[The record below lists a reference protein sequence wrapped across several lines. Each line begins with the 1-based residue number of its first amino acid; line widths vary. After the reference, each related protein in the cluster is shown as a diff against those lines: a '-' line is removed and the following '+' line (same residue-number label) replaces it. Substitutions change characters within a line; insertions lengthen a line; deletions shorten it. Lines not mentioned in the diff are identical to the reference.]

1 MNSNITVINPI
12 RIEEQEDKIRI
23 AAYCR
28 VSTDSEDQQN
38 SLMAQMRYYKNF
50 LADSETER
58 LVFVYADEGITGTRM
73 DKREEFQ
80 RMLKDCR
87 RGKIDRIIV
96 KSISRFARNTK
107 DCLSVLREL
116 KDLGIT
122 VLFESQNID
131 TANITDEIM
140 VTVMGGLAQEESA
153 SISNNVR
160 WGIRS
165 KMRNGTV
172 KFHSAPFG
180 YNLYD
185 GDLKINPRE
194 AEIVK
199 SIFKMFLSGMGYDSI
214 CRELN
219 ESKVIKND
227 KETKWFPTSIQ
238 YILTN
243 EKYIGDSLW
252 QKNYNT
258 SMPYRKVR
266 NKGEL
271 EKYYINNTHEA
282 IITKEEF
289 EKVQELIEQRKHSNK
304 NLINNYPLSKKVYC
318 GECGSLFKR
327 RFKNEKSYWIC
338 REHYYNAENCRTKQ
352 ISEQVF
358 YTAFTAMY
366 NKLKANYSVI
376 FNPMLAQLQELK
388 NKKYGGDK
396 QYIEINKEIAQLK
409 EQTHVLARLKTKG
422 FLDESKYIEQVTEI
436 NAKIE
441 KLNREVRKI
450 VRCDDEDEMIEQI
463 KEIASIIENGTD
475 FMTEFDDVMFESLIE
490 KIIVK
495 NQTEFEFNL
504 IGGLKFTE
512 RISNV
517 LCNQKT

>member
-1 MNSNITVINPI
+1 MNPNITVINPI

-38 SLMAQMRYYKNF
+38 SLMTQMRYYENF

-58 LVFVYADEGITGTRM
+58 LVSVYADEGITGTRM

-96 KSISRFARNTK
+96 KSIS
-107 DCLSVLREL
+107 
-116 KDLGIT
+116 
-122 VLFESQNID
+122 
-131 TANITDEIM
+131 
-140 VTVMGGLAQEESA
+140 
-153 SISNNVR
+153 
-160 WGIRS
+160 
-165 KMRNGTV
+165 
-172 KFHSAPFG
+172 HSAPFG
-180 YNLYD
+180 YELYNGNLI
-185 GDLKINPRE
+185 INQRE

-199 SIFKMFLSGMGYDSI
+199 SIYKMFLSGMGYDSI

-227 KETKWFPTSIQ
+227 KGTKWLSASVR

-282 IITKEEF
+282 IITREEF
-289 EKVQELIEQRKHSNK
+289 EKVQELIEQRKHPNM
-304 NLINNYPLSKKVYC
+304 NLINNYPLSKKIYC
-318 GECGSLFKR
+318 GKCGSLFKR

-338 REHYYNAENCRTKQ
+338 REHYYNAENCQIKQ
-352 ISEQVF
+352 IPEQVF

-376 FNPMLAQLQELK
+376 FTPMLTQLQELK
-388 NKKYGGDK
+388 NKKYGGNK
-396 QYIEINKEIAQLK
+396 QYIDINKEVIQLK

-422 FLDESKYIEQVTEI
+422 FLGESKYIEQDTEI
-436 NAKIE
+436 NARIE
-441 KLNREVRKI
+441 KLSRELRKI

-475 FMTEFDDVMFESLIE
+475 LMTEFDDVMFESLIE

-504 IGGLKFTE
+504 YGGLKFTE
-512 RISNV
+512 RI
-517 LCNQKT
+517 

>member
-1 MNSNITVINPI
+1 MNPNITVINPI
-12 RIEEQEDKIRI
+12 KIDRQEDKIRV

-28 VSTDSEDQQN
+28 VSTDSEDQLN
-38 SLMAQMRYYKNF
+38 SYMAQLLYYENF
-50 LADSETER
+50 LSESETER
-58 LVFVYADEGITGTRM
+58 FVSVYADEGITGTRM

-116 KDLGIT
+116 KELGIS
-122 VLFESQNID
+122 VMFEKENID

-172 KFHSAPFG
+172 KFHSSPFG
-180 YNLYD
+180 YDLYN
-185 GDLKINPRE
+185 GDLVINQRE

-199 SIFKMFLSGMGYDSI
+199 SIFKMFLSGMGYASI
-214 CRELN
+214 CGVLN
-219 ESKVIKND
+219 ENKIKKDEKN
-227 KETKWFPTSIQ
+227 TKWFPASIQ

-282 IITKEEF
+282 IVLREDF
-289 EKVQELIEQRKHSNK
+289 EKVQKLIEQRKHPNK
-304 NLINNYPLSKKVYC
+304 NLINNYPLSKKIYC
-318 GECGSLFKR
+318 GKCGSLFKR
-327 RFKNEKSYWIC
+327 RYINKKSYWVC
-338 REHYYNAENCRTKQ
+338 REHYYNAENCQIKQ
-352 ISEQVF
+352 IPEQAF

-376 FNPMLAQLQELK
+376 FTPMLTQLQELK
-388 NKKYGGDK
+388 NKKYGDNN
-396 QYIEINKEIAQLK
+396 QYIEINKETAQLR
-409 EQTHVLARLKTKG
+409 EHMHVLARLKTKG
-422 FLDESKYIEQVTEI
+422 FLDESKYVEQVTEI
-436 NAKIE
+436 NARIE
-441 KLNREVRKI
+441 KLSRELRKI
-450 VRCDDEDEMIEQI
+450 VRSDDEDEMIEQI

-475 FMTEFDDVMFESLIE
+475 LMTEFDDVMFESLVD
-490 KIIVK
+490 KIIVR
-495 NQTEFEFNL
+495 NREEFEFNL
-504 IGGLKFTE
+504 VGGLKFKENSIDNCT
-512 RISNV
+512 
-517 LCNQKT
+517 

>member
-1 MNSNITVINPI
+1 MNPNVTVINPTI
-12 RIEEQEDKIRI
+12 TEDKESKIRV

-28 VSTDSEDQQN
+28 VSTNSEDQQN
-38 SLMAQMRYYKNF
+38 SLMTQMRYYENF

-58 LVFVYADEGITGTRM
+58 LVSVYADEGITGTRM

-116 KDLGIT
+116 KELGIS
-122 VLFESQNID
+122 VMFEKENID

-140 VTVMGGLAQEESA
+140 VTIMGGLAQEESS
-153 SISNNVR
+153 SISKNVR
-160 WGIRS
+160 WSIRS
-165 KMRNGTV
+165 KMKNGTV
-172 KFHSAPFG
+172 KFHSAPLG
-180 YNLYD
+180 YDLYEGNLI
-185 GDLKINPRE
+185 INKRE

-199 SIFKMFLSGMGYDSI
+199 SIYKMFLSGRGYDSI

-227 KETKWFPTSIQ
+227 KGTKWLSASVR

-266 NKGEL
+266 NKGAL

-289 EKVQELIEQRKHSNK
+289 EKVQELIEQRKHPNM
-304 NLINNYPLSKKVYC
+304 NLINNYPLSKKIYC
-318 GECGSLFKR
+318 GKCGSLFKR

-338 REHYYNAENCRTKQ
+338 REHYYNAENCQIKQ
-352 ISEQVF
+352 IPEQVF

-376 FNPMLAQLQELK
+376 FTPMLTQLQELK
-388 NKKYGGDK
+388 NKKYGGNK

-422 FLDESKYIEQVTEI
+422 FLDENKYIEQVTEI

-475 FMTEFDDVMFESLIE
+475 LMMGFDDVMFESLIE

-512 RISNV
+512 NSIDN
-517 LCNQKT
+517 CT

>member
-1 MNSNITVINPI
+1 MNPNVTVINPTI
-12 RIEEQEDKIRI
+12 TEDKESKIRV

-28 VSTDSEDQQN
+28 VSTNSEDQQN
-38 SLMAQMRYYKNF
+38 SLMAQMRYYENF

-58 LVFVYADEGITGTRM
+58 LVSVYADEGITGTRM

-116 KDLGIT
+116 KELGIT
-122 VLFESQNID
+122 VMFEKENID

-153 SISNNVR
+153 SIPNNVR

-165 KMRNGTV
+165 KMKNGTV
-172 KFHSAPFG
+172 KFHSAPLG
-180 YNLYD
+180 YDLYE
-185 GDLKINPRE
+185 GSLVINKRE

-199 SIFKMFLSGMGYDSI
+199 SIYKMFLSGMGYDSI

-266 NKGEL
+266 NKGAL

-282 IITKEEF
+282 IITREEF
-289 EKVQELIEQRKHSNK
+289 EKVQELIEQRKHPNK
-304 NLINNYPLSKKVYC
+304 NLINNYPLSKKIYC
-318 GECGSLFKR
+318 GKCKKIYKR
-327 RFKNEKSYWIC
+327 
-338 REHYYNAENCRTKQ
+338 T
-352 ISEQVF
+352 
-358 YTAFTAMY
+358 
-366 NKLKANYSVI
+366 L
-376 FNPMLAQLQELK
+376 L
-388 NKKYGGDK
+388 
-396 QYIEINKEIAQLK
+396 
-409 EQTHVLARLKTKG
+409 
-422 FLDESKYIEQVTEI
+422 
-436 NAKIE
+436 
-441 KLNREVRKI
+441 
-450 VRCDDEDEMIEQI
+450 
-463 KEIASIIENGTD
+463 
-475 FMTEFDDVMFESLIE
+475 
-490 KIIVK
+490 
-495 NQTEFEFNL
+495 
-504 IGGLKFTE
+504 
-512 RISNV
+512 
-517 LCNQKT
+517 

>member
-1 MNSNITVINPI
+1 MNPNVTVINPTI
-12 RIEEQEDKIRI
+12 TEDKESKIRV

-28 VSTDSEDQQN
+28 VSTDSEDQLN
-38 SLMAQMRYYKNF
+38 SYMTQLRYYENF

-58 LVFVYADEGITGTRM
+58 LVSVYADEGITGTRM

-227 KETKWFPTSIQ
+227 KGTKWLSASVR

-243 EKYIGDSLW
+243 EKYIGDSMW

-258 SMPYRKVR
+258 SMPYKKVK

-271 EKYYINNTHEA
+271 EKYYINNTHES

-327 RFKNEKSYWIC
+327 RLKNEKSYWIC
-338 REHYYNAENCRTKQ
+338 REHYYNAENCQIKQ
-352 ISEQVF
+352 IPEQAF

-366 NKLKANYSVI
+366 NKLKVNYRVI
-376 FNPMLAQLQELK
+376 FTPMLTQLQELK
-388 NKKYGGDK
+388 NKKYGGNK
-396 QYIEINKEIAQLK
+396 QYIDINKEIAQLK

-436 NAKIE
+436 NARIE
-441 KLNREVRKI
+441 KLSRELRKI
-450 VRCDDEDEMIEQI
+450 VRCDDEDEMIERI

-475 FMTEFDDVMFESLIE
+475 LMTEFDDVMFESLIE

-512 RISNV
+512 NSIDN
-517 LCNQKT
+517 CT

>member
-1 MNSNITVINPI
+1 MNPNVTVINPTI
-12 RIEEQEDKIRI
+12 TEDKESKIRV

-28 VSTDSEDQQN
+28 VSTNSEDQQN
-38 SLMAQMRYYKNF
+38 SLMTQMRYYENF

-58 LVFVYADEGITGTRM
+58 LVSVYADEGITGTRM

-116 KDLGIT
+116 KELGIS
-122 VLFESQNID
+122 VMFEKENID

-140 VTVMGGLAQEESA
+140 VTIMGGLAQEESS
-153 SISNNVR
+153 SISKNVR
-160 WGIRS
+160 WSIRS
-165 KMRNGTV
+165 KMKNGTV
-172 KFHSAPFG
+172 KFHSAPLG
-180 YNLYD
+180 YDLYEGNLI
-185 GDLKINPRE
+185 INKRE

-199 SIFKMFLSGMGYDSI
+199 SIYKMFLSGMGYDSI

-227 KETKWFPTSIQ
+227 KGTKWLSASVR

-266 NKGEL
+266 TKGEL

-289 EKVQELIEQRKHSNK
+289 EKVQELIEQRKHPNM
-304 NLINNYPLSKKVYC
+304 NLINNYPLSKKIYC
-318 GECGSLFKR
+318 GKCGSLFKR

-338 REHYYNAENCRTKQ
+338 REHYYNAENCQIKQ
-352 ISEQVF
+352 IPEQVF

-376 FNPMLAQLQELK
+376 FTPMLTQLQELK
-388 NKKYGGDK
+388 NKKYGGNK

-422 FLDESKYIEQVTEI
+422 FLDENKYIEQVTEI

-475 FMTEFDDVMFESLIE
+475 LMMGFDDVMFESLIE

-512 RISNV
+512 NSIDN
-517 LCNQKT
+517 CT

>member
-1 MNSNITVINPI
+1 MNPNITVINPI

-38 SLMAQMRYYKNF
+38 SLMTQMRYYENF

-58 LVFVYADEGITGTRM
+58 LVSVYADEGITGTRM

-96 KSISRFARNTK
+96 KSIS
-107 DCLSVLREL
+107 
-116 KDLGIT
+116 
-122 VLFESQNID
+122 
-131 TANITDEIM
+131 
-140 VTVMGGLAQEESA
+140 
-153 SISNNVR
+153 
-160 WGIRS
+160 
-165 KMRNGTV
+165 
-172 KFHSAPFG
+172 HSAPFG
-180 YNLYD
+180 YELYNGNLI
-185 GDLKINPRE
+185 INQRE

-199 SIFKMFLSGMGYDSI
+199 SIYKMFLSGMGYDSI

-227 KETKWFPTSIQ
+227 KGTKWLSASVR

-282 IITKEEF
+282 IITREEF
-289 EKVQELIEQRKHSNK
+289 EKVQELIEQRKHPNM
-304 NLINNYPLSKKVYC
+304 NLINNYPLSKKIYC
-318 GECGSLFKR
+318 GKCGSLFKR

-338 REHYYNAENCRTKQ
+338 REHYYNAENCQIKQ
-352 ISEQVF
+352 ILEQVF
-358 YTAFTAMY
+358 YTAFMTMY

-376 FNPMLAQLQELK
+376 FTPMLTQLQELK
-388 NKKYGGDK
+388 NKKYGGNK

-422 FLDESKYIEQVTEI
+422 FLDVSKYIEQVTEI

-441 KLNREVRKI
+441 KLNRELRKI

-475 FMTEFDDVMFESLIE
+475 LMTEFDDVMFESLIE

-504 IGGLKFTE
+504 YGGLKFTE
-512 RISNV
+512 RI
-517 LCNQKT
+517 

>member
-38 SLMAQMRYYKNF
+38 SLMTQMRYYENF

-58 LVFVYADEGITGTRM
+58 LVSVYADEGITGTRM

-116 KDLGIT
+116 KLLGIS
-122 VLFESQNID
+122 VMFEKENID
-131 TANITDEIM
+131 TVNITDEIM
-140 VTVMGGLAQEESA
+140 VTIMGGLAQEESS
-153 SISNNVR
+153 SISKNVR
-160 WGIRS
+160 WSIRS
-165 KMRNGTV
+165 KMKNGTV
-172 KFHSAPFG
+172 KFHSAPLG
-180 YNLYD
+180 YDLYEGNLI
-185 GDLKINPRE
+185 INKRE

-199 SIFKMFLSGMGYDSI
+199 SIYKMFLSGMGYDSI

-227 KETKWFPTSIQ
+227 KGTKWFLASIQ
-238 YILTN
+238 FLIN
-243 EKYIGDSLW
+243 EMYIGDSLW

-258 SMPYRKVR
+258 SMPYKKVR

>member
-12 RIEEQEDKIRI
+12 RIEEQEDKIRV

-28 VSTDSEDQQN
+28 VSTDSEDQLN
-38 SLMAQMRYYKNF
+38 SYMTQLRYYENF
-50 LADSETER
+50 LSESETER
-58 LVFVYADEGITGTRM
+58 LVSVYADEGITGTRM

-87 RGKIDRIIV
+87 RGKIDRSIV

-116 KDLGIT
+116 KELGIS
-122 VLFESQNID
+122 VMFEKENID

-140 VTVMGGLAQEESA
+140 VTIMGGLAQEESS
-153 SISNNVR
+153 SISKNVR
-160 WGIRS
+160 WSIRS
-165 KMRNGTV
+165 KMKNGTV
-172 KFHSAPFG
+172 KFHSAPLG
-180 YNLYD
+180 YDLYEGNLI
-185 GDLKINPRE
+185 INKRE

-199 SIFKMFLSGMGYDSI
+199 SIYKMFLSGMGYASI

-227 KETKWFPTSIQ
+227 KETKWFLASIQ
-238 YILTN
+238 FLIN
-243 EKYIGDSLW
+243 EMYIGDSLW

-266 NKGEL
+266 NKGAL

-289 EKVQELIEQRKHSNK
+289 EKVQELIEQRKHPNM
-304 NLINNYPLSKKVYC
+304 NLINNYPLSKKIYC
-318 GECGSLFKR
+318 GKCGSLFKR

-338 REHYYNAENCRTKQ
+338 REHYYNAENCQIKQ
-352 ISEQVF
+352 IPEQVF

-376 FNPMLAQLQELK
+376 FTPMLTQLQELK
-388 NKKYGGDK
+388 NKKYGGNK

-422 FLDESKYIEQVTEI
+422 FLDENKYIEQVTEI

-475 FMTEFDDVMFESLIE
+475 LMMGFDDVMFESLIE

-512 RISNV
+512 NSIDN
-517 LCNQKT
+517 CT

>member
-1 MNSNITVINPI
+1 MNPNITVINPI
-12 RIEEQEDKIRI
+12 KIDRQEDKIRV

-28 VSTDSEDQQN
+28 VSTDSEDQLN
-38 SLMAQMRYYKNF
+38 SYMAQLRYYENF
-50 LADSETER
+50 LSESETET
-58 LVFVYADEGITGTRM
+58 LVSVYADEGITGTRM

-140 VTVMGGLAQEESA
+140 VTVMGGLAQEESV

-172 KFHSAPFG
+172 KFHSSPFG
-180 YNLYD
+180 YDLYN
-185 GDLKINPRE
+185 GDLIINQRE

-199 SIFKMFLSGMGYDSI
+199 SIFKMFLSGMGYASI
-214 CRELN
+214 CVVLN
-219 ESKVIKND
+219 ENKIKKDD
-227 KETKWFPTSIQ
+227 KNTKWFPASIQ

-266 NKGEL
+266 NKGER

-282 IITKEEF
+282 IIPKEEF
-289 EKVQELIEQRKHSNK
+289 EKVQKLIEQRKHPNK
-304 NLINNYPLSKKVYC
+304 NLINNYPLSKKIYC
-318 GECGSLFKR
+318 GKCRSLFKR
-327 RFKNEKSYWIC
+327 RFINEKSYWVC
-338 REHYYNAENCRTKQ
+338 REHYYNAENCQIKQ
-352 ISEQVF
+352 ISEQAF
-358 YTAFTAMY
+358 YRAFTAMY

-376 FNPMLAQLQELK
+376 FTPMLTQLQELK
-388 NKKYGGDK
+388 NKKYGGNK
-396 QYIEINKEIAQLK
+396 KYIDINKEVIQLK

-422 FLDESKYIEQVTEI
+422 FIDENKYIEQVTEI
-436 NAKIE
+436 NARIE
-441 KLNREVRKI
+441 KLSRELRKI
-450 VRCDDEDEMIEQI
+450 VRSDEDEMIEQI

-475 FMTEFDDVMFESLIE
+475 LMTGFDDVMFESLVD
-490 KIIVK
+490 KIWTIVNK
-495 NQTEFEFNL
+495 LDTKRRKELRVE
-504 IGGLKFTE
+504 
-512 RISNV
+512 
-517 LCNQKT
+517 

>member
-1 MNSNITVINPI
+1 MNPNITVINPI

-38 SLMAQMRYYKNF
+38 SLMTQMRYYENF

-58 LVFVYADEGITGTRM
+58 LVSVYADEGITGTRM

-96 KSISRFARNTK
+96 KSIS
-107 DCLSVLREL
+107 
-116 KDLGIT
+116 
-122 VLFESQNID
+122 
-131 TANITDEIM
+131 
-140 VTVMGGLAQEESA
+140 
-153 SISNNVR
+153 
-160 WGIRS
+160 
-165 KMRNGTV
+165 
-172 KFHSAPFG
+172 HSAPFG
-180 YNLYD
+180 YELYNGNLI
-185 GDLKINPRE
+185 INQRE

-199 SIFKMFLSGMGYDSI
+199 SIYKMFLSGMGYDSI

-227 KETKWFPTSIQ
+227 KGTKWLSASVR

-327 RFKNEKSYWIC
+327 RFKNKKSYWIC
-338 REHYYNAENCRTKQ
+338 REHYYNAENCQIKQ
-352 ISEQVF
+352 IPEQVF

-376 FNPMLAQLQELK
+376 FTPMLTQLQELK
-388 NKKYGGDK
+388 NKKYGGNK
-396 QYIEINKEIAQLK
+396 QYIDINKEVIQLK

-422 FLDESKYIEQVTEI
+422 FLGESKYIEQVTEI
-436 NAKIE
+436 NARIE
-441 KLNREVRKI
+441 KLSRELRKI

-475 FMTEFDDVMFESLIE
+475 LMTEFDDVMFESLIE

-504 IGGLKFTE
+504 YGGLKFTE
-512 RISNV
+512 RI
-517 LCNQKT
+517 

>member
-1 MNSNITVINPI
+1 MNPNVTVINPTI
-12 RIEEQEDKIRI
+12 TEDKESKIRV

-28 VSTDSEDQQN
+28 VSTNSEDQQN
-38 SLMAQMRYYKNF
+38 SLMTQMRYYENF

-58 LVFVYADEGITGTRM
+58 LVSVYADEGITGTRM

-116 KDLGIT
+116 KELGIS
-122 VLFESQNID
+122 VMFEKENID

-140 VTVMGGLAQEESA
+140 VTIMGGLAQEESS
-153 SISNNVR
+153 SISKNVR
-160 WGIRS
+160 WSIRS
-165 KMRNGTV
+165 KMKNGTV
-172 KFHSAPFG
+172 KFHSAPLG
-180 YNLYD
+180 YDLYEGNLI
-185 GDLKINPRE
+185 INKRE

-199 SIFKMFLSGMGYDSI
+199 SIYKMFLSGMGYDSI

-227 KETKWFPTSIQ
+227 KGTKWLSASVR

-266 NKGEL
+266 NKGAL

-289 EKVQELIEQRKHSNK
+289 EKVQELIEQRKHPNM
-304 NLINNYPLSKKVYC
+304 NLINNYPLSKKIYC
-318 GECGSLFKR
+318 GKCGSLFKR

-338 REHYYNAENCRTKQ
+338 REHYYNAENCQIKQ
-352 ISEQVF
+352 IPEQVF

-376 FNPMLAQLQELK
+376 FTPMLTQLQELK
-388 NKKYGGDK
+388 NKKYGGNK

-422 FLDESKYIEQVTEI
+422 FLDENKYIEQVTEI

-475 FMTEFDDVMFESLIE
+475 LMMGFDDVMFESLIE

-512 RISNV
+512 NSIDN
-517 LCNQKT
+517 CT

>member
-1 MNSNITVINPI
+1 MNPNVTVINPTI
-12 RIEEQEDKIRI
+12 TEDKESKIRV
-23 AAYCR
+23 AVYCR
-28 VSTDSEDQQN
+28 VSTNSEDQQN
-38 SLMAQMRYYKNF
+38 SLITQMRYYENF
-50 LADSETER
+50 LSDSETER
-58 LVFVYADEGITGTRM
+58 LVSVYADEGITGTRM

-140 VTVMGGLAQEESA
+140 VTIMGGLAQEESS
-153 SISNNVR
+153 SISKNVR
-160 WGIRS
+160 WSIRS
-165 KMRNGTV
+165 KMKNGTV
-172 KFHSAPFG
+172 KFHSAPLG
-180 YNLYD
+180 YDLYEGNLI
-185 GDLKINPRE
+185 INKRE

-199 SIFKMFLSGMGYDSI
+199 SIYKMFLSGMGYDSI

-227 KETKWFPTSIQ
+227 KGTKWLSASVR

-258 SMPYRKVR
+258 SMPYKKVK

-338 REHYYNAENCRTKQ
+338 REHYYNAENCQIKQ
-352 ISEQVF
+352 IPEQVF
-358 YTAFTAMY
+358 YTTFTAMY

-376 FNPMLAQLQELK
+376 FTPMLTQLQELK
-388 NKKYGGDK
+388 NKKYGGNK
-396 QYIEINKEIAQLK
+396 QYIDINKEVIQLK

-422 FLDESKYIEQVTEI
+422 FLGESKYIEQVTEI
-436 NAKIE
+436 NARIE
-441 KLNREVRKI
+441 KLSRELRKI
-450 VRCDDEDEMIEQI
+450 VRCDDEDEMIKQI

-475 FMTEFDDVMFESLIE
+475 LMTEFDDVMFESLIE

>member
-1 MNSNITVINPI
+1 MNPNVTVINPTI
-12 RIEEQEDKIRI
+12 TEDKESKIRV

-28 VSTDSEDQQN
+28 VSTNSEDQQN
-38 SLMAQMRYYKNF
+38 SLMTQMRYYENF

-58 LVFVYADEGITGTRM
+58 LVSVYVDEGITGTRM

-96 KSISRFARNTK
+96 KSIS
-107 DCLSVLREL
+107 
-116 KDLGIT
+116 
-122 VLFESQNID
+122 
-131 TANITDEIM
+131 
-140 VTVMGGLAQEESA
+140 
-153 SISNNVR
+153 
-160 WGIRS
+160 
-165 KMRNGTV
+165 
-172 KFHSAPFG
+172 HSAPFG
-180 YNLYD
+180 YELYNGNLI
-185 GDLKINPRE
+185 INQRE

-199 SIFKMFLSGMGYDSI
+199 SIYKMFLSGMGYDSI

-227 KETKWFPTSIQ
+227 KGTKWLSASVR

-304 NLINNYPLSKKVYC
+304 NLINNYPLSKKIYC
-318 GECGSLFKR
+318 GKCGSLFKR
-327 RFKNEKSYWIC
+327 RFKNKKSYWIC
-338 REHYYNAENCRTKQ
+338 REHYYNAENCQIKQ
-352 ISEQVF
+352 IPEQVF

-376 FNPMLAQLQELK
+376 FTPMLTQLQELK
-388 NKKYGGDK
+388 NKKYGGNK
-396 QYIEINKEIAQLK
+396 QYIDINKEVIQLK

-422 FLDESKYIEQVTEI
+422 FLGESKYIEQVTEI
-436 NAKIE
+436 NARIE
-441 KLNREVRKI
+441 KLSRELRKI

-475 FMTEFDDVMFESLIE
+475 LMTEFDDVMFESLIE

-504 IGGLKFTE
+504 YGGLKFTE
-512 RISNV
+512 RI
-517 LCNQKT
+517 

>member
-1 MNSNITVINPI
+1 
-12 RIEEQEDKIRI
+12 
-23 AAYCR
+23 
-28 VSTDSEDQQN
+28 
-38 SLMAQMRYYKNF
+38 
-50 LADSETER
+50 
-58 LVFVYADEGITGTRM
+58 
-73 DKREEFQ
+73 
-80 RMLKDCR
+80 
-87 RGKIDRIIV
+87 
-96 KSISRFARNTK
+96 
-107 DCLSVLREL
+107 
-116 KDLGIT
+116 
-122 VLFESQNID
+122 
-131 TANITDEIM
+131 
-140 VTVMGGLAQEESA
+140 
-153 SISNNVR
+153 
-160 WGIRS
+160 
-165 KMRNGTV
+165 MRNGTV

-227 KETKWFPTSIQ
+227 KETKWFLASIQ
-238 YILTN
+238 FLIN
-243 EKYIGDSLW
+243 EMYIGDSLW

-282 IITKEEF
+282 IITREEF
-289 EKVQELIEQRKHSNK
+289 EKVHELIEQRKHPNK
-304 NLINNYPLSKKVYC
+304 NLINNYPLSKKIYC
-318 GECGSLFKR
+318 GKCGSLFKR
-327 RFKNEKSYWIC
+327 RFINEKSYWVC
-338 REHYYNAENCRTKQ
+338 REHYYNAENCQIKQ
-352 ISEQVF
+352 ISEQAF

-366 NKLKANYSVI
+366 NKLKVNYRVI
-376 FNPMLAQLQELK
+376 FTPMLTQLQELK
-388 NKKYGGDK
+388 NKKYGGNK

-436 NAKIE
+436 NARIE
-441 KLNREVRKI
+441 KLSRELRKI

-475 FMTEFDDVMFESLIE
+475 SMTEFDDVMFESLVD
-490 KIIVK
+490 KIVVK
-495 NQTEFEFNL
+495 NREEFEFNL
-504 IGGLKFTE
+504 VGSLKFTE
-512 RISNV
+512 RMSNV

>member
-1 MNSNITVINPI
+1 MNPNITVINPI

-38 SLMAQMRYYKNF
+38 SLMTQMRYYENF

-58 LVFVYADEGITGTRM
+58 LVSVYADEGITGTRM

-87 RGKIDRIIV
+87 RGKIDRIIA
-96 KSISRFARNTK
+96 KSIS
-107 DCLSVLREL
+107 
-116 KDLGIT
+116 
-122 VLFESQNID
+122 
-131 TANITDEIM
+131 
-140 VTVMGGLAQEESA
+140 
-153 SISNNVR
+153 
-160 WGIRS
+160 
-165 KMRNGTV
+165 
-172 KFHSAPFG
+172 HSAPFG
-180 YNLYD
+180 YELYNGNLI
-185 GDLKINPRE
+185 INQRE

-199 SIFKMFLSGMGYDSI
+199 SIYKMFLSGMGYDSI

-227 KETKWFPTSIQ
+227 KGTKWLSASVR

-282 IITKEEF
+282 IITREEF
-289 EKVQELIEQRKHSNK
+289 EKVQELIEQRKHPNM
-304 NLINNYPLSKKVYC
+304 NLINNYPLSKKIYC
-318 GECGSLFKR
+318 GKCGSLFKR

-338 REHYYNAENCRTKQ
+338 REHYYNAENCQIKQ
-352 ISEQVF
+352 IPEQVF

-376 FNPMLAQLQELK
+376 FTPMLTQLQELK
-388 NKKYGGDK
+388 NKKYGGNK
-396 QYIEINKEIAQLK
+396 QYIDINKEVIQLK

-422 FLDESKYIEQVTEI
+422 FLGESKYIEQVTEI
-436 NAKIE
+436 NARIE
-441 KLNREVRKI
+441 KLSRELRKI

-475 FMTEFDDVMFESLIE
+475 LMTEFDDVMFESLIE

-504 IGGLKFTE
+504 YGGLKFTE
-512 RISNV
+512 RI
-517 LCNQKT
+517 

>member
-1 MNSNITVINPI
+1 MNPNVTVINPTI
-12 RIEEQEDKIRI
+12 TEDKERKIRV

-28 VSTDSEDQQN
+28 VSTNSEDQQN
-38 SLMAQMRYYKNF
+38 SLITQMRYYENF
-50 LADSETER
+50 LSESETER
-58 LVFVYADEGITGTRM
+58 LVSVYADEGITGTRM

-140 VTVMGGLAQEESA
+140 VTIMGGLAQEESS
-153 SISNNVR
+153 SISKNVR
-160 WGIRS
+160 WSIRS
-165 KMRNGTV
+165 KMKNGTV
-172 KFHSAPFG
+172 KFHSAPLG
-180 YNLYD
+180 YDLYEGNLI
-185 GDLKINPRE
+185 INKRE

-199 SIFKMFLSGMGYDSI
+199 SIYKMFLSGMGYDSI

-227 KETKWFPTSIQ
+227 KGTKWLSASVR

-282 IITKEEF
+282 IITREEF

-304 NLINNYPLSKKVYC
+304 DLIKNYPLSKKVYC

-327 RFKNEKSYWIC
+327 RLKNEKSYWIC
-338 REHYYNAENCRTKQ
+338 REHYYNAENCRTKP
-352 ISEQVF
+352 ILEQVF
-358 YTAFTAMY
+358 YTAFMTMY

-376 FNPMLAQLQELK
+376 FTPMLTQLQELK
-388 NKKYGGDK
+388 NKKYGSNK
-396 QYIEINKEIAQLK
+396 QYIEINKAIAQLK

-422 FLDESKYIEQVTEI
+422 FLDENKYIEQITEI

-475 FMTEFDDVMFESLIE
+475 LMTEFDDVMFESLIE

-512 RISNV
+512 NSIDN
-517 LCNQKT
+517 CT

>member
-1 MNSNITVINPI
+1 MNPNVTVINPTI
-12 RIEEQEDKIRI
+12 TEDKESKIRV

-28 VSTDSEDQQN
+28 VSTNSEDQQN
-38 SLMAQMRYYKNF
+38 SLMTQMRYYENF

-58 LVFVYADEGITGTRM
+58 LVSVYADEGITGTRM

-116 KDLGIT
+116 KELGIS
-122 VLFESQNID
+122 VMFEKENID

-140 VTVMGGLAQEESA
+140 VTIMGGLAQEESS
-153 SISNNVR
+153 SISKNVR
-160 WGIRS
+160 WSIRS
-165 KMRNGTV
+165 KMKNGTV
-172 KFHSAPFG
+172 KFHSAPLG
-180 YNLYD
+180 YDLYEGNLI
-185 GDLKINPRE
+185 INKRE

-199 SIFKMFLSGMGYDSI
+199 SIYKMFLSGMGYDSI

-227 KETKWFPTSIQ
+227 KGTKWLSASVR

-266 NKGEL
+266 NKGAL

-289 EKVQELIEQRKHSNK
+289 EKVQELIEQRKHPNM
-304 NLINNYPLSKKVYC
+304 NLINNYPLSKKIYC
-318 GECGSLFKR
+318 GKCGSLFKR

-338 REHYYNAENCRTKQ
+338 REHYYNAENCQIKQ
-352 ISEQVF
+352 IPEQVF

-376 FNPMLAQLQELK
+376 FTPMLTQLQELK
-388 NKKYGGDK
+388 NKKYGGNK

-422 FLDESKYIEQVTEI
+422 FLDENKYIEQVTEI

-450 VRCDDEDEMIEQI
+450 VRCGDEDEMIEQI

-475 FMTEFDDVMFESLIE
+475 LMMGFDDVMFESLIE

-512 RISNV
+512 NSIDN
-517 LCNQKT
+517 CT

>member
-1 MNSNITVINPI
+1 MNPNVTVINPTI
-12 RIEEQEDKIRI
+12 TEDKESKIRV

-28 VSTDSEDQQN
+28 VSTNSEDQQN
-38 SLMAQMRYYKNF
+38 SLMTQMRYYENF

-58 LVFVYADEGITGTRM
+58 LVSVYADEGITGTRM

-116 KDLGIT
+116 KLLGIS
-122 VLFESQNID
+122 VMFEKENID

-227 KETKWFPTSIQ
+227 KGTKWLSASVR

-266 NKGEL
+266 NKGAL

-289 EKVQELIEQRKHSNK
+289 EKVQELIEQRKHPNM
-304 NLINNYPLSKKVYC
+304 NLINNYPLSKKIYC
-318 GECGSLFKR
+318 GKCGSLFKR

-338 REHYYNAENCRTKQ
+338 REHYYNAENCQIKQ
-352 ISEQVF
+352 IPEQVF

-376 FNPMLAQLQELK
+376 FTPMLTQLQELK
-388 NKKYGGDK
+388 NKKYGGNK

-422 FLDESKYIEQVTEI
+422 FLDENKYIEQVTEI

-475 FMTEFDDVMFESLIE
+475 LMMGFDDVMFESLIE

-512 RISNV
+512 NSIDN
-517 LCNQKT
+517 CT

>member
-1 MNSNITVINPI
+1 MNPNVTVINPTI
-12 RIEEQEDKIRI
+12 TEDKESKIRV

-28 VSTDSEDQQN
+28 VSTNSEDQQN
-38 SLMAQMRYYKNF
+38 SLMTQMRYYENF

-58 LVFVYADEGITGTRM
+58 LVSVYADEGITGTRM

-116 KDLGIT
+116 KELGIS
-122 VLFESQNID
+122 VMFEKENID

-140 VTVMGGLAQEESA
+140 VTIMGGLAQEESS
-153 SISNNVR
+153 SISKNVR
-160 WGIRS
+160 WSIRS
-165 KMRNGTV
+165 KMKNGTV
-172 KFHSAPFG
+172 KFHSAPLG
-180 YNLYD
+180 YDLYEGNLI
-185 GDLKINPRE
+185 INKRE

-199 SIFKMFLSGMGYDSI
+199 SIYKMFLSGMGYDSI

-227 KETKWFPTSIQ
+227 KGTKWLSASVR

-266 NKGEL
+266 NKGAL

-282 IITKEEF
+282 ITTKEEF
-289 EKVQELIEQRKHSNK
+289 EKVQELIEQRKHPNM
-304 NLINNYPLSKKVYC
+304 NLINNYPLSKKIYC
-318 GECGSLFKR
+318 GKCGSLFKR

-338 REHYYNAENCRTKQ
+338 REHYYNAENCQIKQ
-352 ISEQVF
+352 IPEQVF

-376 FNPMLAQLQELK
+376 FTPMLTQLQELK
-388 NKKYGGDK
+388 NKKYGGNK

-422 FLDESKYIEQVTEI
+422 FLDENKYIEQVTEI

-475 FMTEFDDVMFESLIE
+475 LMMGFDDVMFESLIE

-512 RISNV
+512 NSIDN
-517 LCNQKT
+517 CT

>member
-12 RIEEQEDKIRI
+12 RIEEQEDKIRV

-28 VSTDSEDQQN
+28 VSTDSEDQLN
-38 SLMAQMRYYKNF
+38 SYMTQLRYYENF
-50 LADSETER
+50 LSESETER
-58 LVFVYADEGITGTRM
+58 LVSVYADEGITGTRM

-116 KDLGIT
+116 KELGIS
-122 VLFESQNID
+122 VMFEKENID

-140 VTVMGGLAQEESA
+140 VTIMGGLAQEESS
-153 SISNNVR
+153 SISKNVR
-160 WGIRS
+160 WSIRS
-165 KMRNGTV
+165 KMKNGTV
-172 KFHSAPFG
+172 KFHSAPLG
-180 YNLYD
+180 YDLYEGNLI
-185 GDLKINPRE
+185 INKRE

-199 SIFKMFLSGMGYDSI
+199 SIYKMFLSGMGYDSI

-227 KETKWFPTSIQ
+227 KETKWFLASIQ
-238 YILTN
+238 FLIN
-243 EKYIGDSLW
+243 EMYIGDSLW

-266 NKGEL
+266 NKGAL

-289 EKVQELIEQRKHSNK
+289 EKVQELIEQRKHPNM
-304 NLINNYPLSKKVYC
+304 NLINNYPLSKKIYC
-318 GECGSLFKR
+318 GKCGSLFKR

-338 REHYYNAENCRTKQ
+338 REHYYNAENCQIKQ
-352 ISEQVF
+352 IPEQVF

-376 FNPMLAQLQELK
+376 FTPMLTQLQELK
-388 NKKYGGDK
+388 NKKYGGNK

-422 FLDESKYIEQVTEI
+422 FLDENKYIEQVTEI

-475 FMTEFDDVMFESLIE
+475 LMMGFDDVMFESLIE

-512 RISNV
+512 NSIDN
-517 LCNQKT
+517 CT

>member
-1 MNSNITVINPI
+1 MNPNITVINPI

-38 SLMAQMRYYKNF
+38 SLMTQMRYYENF

-58 LVFVYADEGITGTRM
+58 LVSVYADEGITGTRM

-96 KSISRFARNTK
+96 KSIS
-107 DCLSVLREL
+107 
-116 KDLGIT
+116 
-122 VLFESQNID
+122 
-131 TANITDEIM
+131 
-140 VTVMGGLAQEESA
+140 
-153 SISNNVR
+153 
-160 WGIRS
+160 
-165 KMRNGTV
+165 
-172 KFHSAPFG
+172 HSAPFG
-180 YNLYD
+180 YELYNGNLI
-185 GDLKINPRE
+185 INQRE

-199 SIFKMFLSGMGYDSI
+199 SIYKMFLSGMGYDSI

-227 KETKWFPTSIQ
+227 KGTKWLSASVR

-282 IITKEEF
+282 IITREEF
-289 EKVQELIEQRKHSNK
+289 EKVQELIEQRKHPNM
-304 NLINNYPLSKKVYC
+304 NLINNYPLSKKIYC
-318 GECGSLFKR
+318 GKCGSLFKR

-338 REHYYNAENCRTKQ
+338 REHYYNAENCQIKQ
-352 ISEQVF
+352 IPEQVF

-376 FNPMLAQLQELK
+376 FTPMLTQLQELK
-388 NKKYGGDK
+388 NKKYGGNK
-396 QYIEINKEIAQLK
+396 QYIDINKEVIQLK

-422 FLDESKYIEQVTEI
+422 FLGESKYIEQVTEI
-436 NAKIE
+436 NARIE
-441 KLNREVRKI
+441 KLSRELRKI

-475 FMTEFDDVMFESLIE
+475 LMTEFDDVMFESKE
-490 KIIVK
+490 SDRV
-495 NQTEFEFNL
+495 
-504 IGGLKFTE
+504 
-512 RISNV
+512 
-517 LCNQKT
+517 

>member
-1 MNSNITVINPI
+1 MNPNVTVINPTI
-12 RIEEQEDKIRI
+12 TEDKESKIRV

-28 VSTDSEDQQN
+28 VSTNSEDQQN
-38 SLMAQMRYYKNF
+38 SLITQMRYYENF
-50 LADSETER
+50 LSDSETER
-58 LVFVYADEGITGTRM
+58 LVSVYADEGITGTRM

-140 VTVMGGLAQEESA
+140 VTIMGGLAQEESS
-153 SISNNVR
+153 SISKNVR
-160 WGIRS
+160 WSIRS
-165 KMRNGTV
+165 KMKNGTV
-172 KFHSAPFG
+172 KFHSAPLG
-180 YNLYD
+180 YDLYEGNLI
-185 GDLKINPRE
+185 INKRE

-199 SIFKMFLSGMGYDSI
+199 SIYKMFLSGMGYDSI

-227 KETKWFPTSIQ
+227 KGTKWLSASVR

-282 IITKEEF
+282 IITREEF

-304 NLINNYPLSKKVYC
+304 DLIKNYPLSKKVYC

-327 RFKNEKSYWIC
+327 RLKNEKSYWIC
-338 REHYYNAENCRTKQ
+338 REHYYNAENCRTKP
-352 ISEQVF
+352 ILEQVF
-358 YTAFTAMY
+358 YTAFMTMY

-376 FNPMLAQLQELK
+376 FTPMLTQLQELK
-388 NKKYGGDK
+388 NKKYGSNK
-396 QYIEINKEIAQLK
+396 QYIEINKAIAQLK

-422 FLDESKYIEQVTEI
+422 FLDENKYIEQITEI

-475 FMTEFDDVMFESLIE
+475 LMTEFDDVMFESLIE

-512 RISNV
+512 NSIDN
-517 LCNQKT
+517 CT

>member
-1 MNSNITVINPI
+1 MNPNVTVINPTI
-12 RIEEQEDKIRI
+12 TEDKESKIRV

-28 VSTDSEDQQN
+28 VSTNSEDQQN
-38 SLMAQMRYYKNF
+38 SLMTQMRYYENF

-58 LVFVYADEGITGTRM
+58 LVSVYADEGITGTRM

-116 KDLGIT
+116 KELGIS
-122 VLFESQNID
+122 VMFEKENID

-140 VTVMGGLAQEESA
+140 VTIMGGLAQEESS
-153 SISNNVR
+153 SISKNVR
-160 WGIRS
+160 WSIRS
-165 KMRNGTV
+165 KMKNGTV
-172 KFHSAPFG
+172 KFHSAPLG
-180 YNLYD
+180 YDLYEGNLI
-185 GDLKINPRE
+185 INKRE

-199 SIFKMFLSGMGYDSI
+199 SIYKMFLSGMGYDSI

-227 KETKWFPTSIQ
+227 KGTKWLSASVR

-266 NKGEL
+266 NKGAL

-289 EKVQELIEQRKHSNK
+289 EKVQELIEQRKHPNM
-304 NLINNYPLSKKVYC
+304 NLINNYPLSKKIYC
-318 GECGSLFKR
+318 GKCGSLFKR

-338 REHYYNAENCRTKQ
+338 REHYYNAENCQIKQ
-352 ISEQVF
+352 IPEQVF

-376 FNPMLAQLQELK
+376 FTPMLTQLQELK
-388 NKKYGGDK
+388 NKKYGGNK

-422 FLDESKYIEQVTEI
+422 FLDENKYIEQVTEI

-441 KLNREVRKI
+441 KLNRELRKI
-450 VRCDDEDEMIEQI
+450 VRCDDEDDMIDQI
-463 KEIASIIENGTD
+463 KEIASIIENETD
-475 FMTEFDDVMFESLIE
+475 LMTEFDDVMFESLIE

-495 NQTEFEFNL
+495 NHTEFEFNL
-504 IGGLKFTE
+504 YGGLKFTE
-512 RISNV
+512 RI
-517 LCNQKT
+517 

>member
-1 MNSNITVINPI
+1 MNPNITVINPI

-38 SLMAQMRYYKNF
+38 SLMTQMRYYENF

-58 LVFVYADEGITGTRM
+58 LVSVYADEGITGTRM

-96 KSISRFARNTK
+96 KSIS
-107 DCLSVLREL
+107 
-116 KDLGIT
+116 
-122 VLFESQNID
+122 
-131 TANITDEIM
+131 
-140 VTVMGGLAQEESA
+140 
-153 SISNNVR
+153 
-160 WGIRS
+160 
-165 KMRNGTV
+165 
-172 KFHSAPFG
+172 HSAPFG
-180 YNLYD
+180 YELYNGNLI
-185 GDLKINPRE
+185 INQRE

-199 SIFKMFLSGMGYDSI
+199 SIYKMFLSGMGYDSI

-227 KETKWFPTSIQ
+227 KGTKWLSASVR

-282 IITKEEF
+282 IITREEF
-289 EKVQELIEQRKHSNK
+289 EKVQELIEQKKHPNM
-304 NLINNYPLSKKVYC
+304 NLINNYPLSKKIYC
-318 GECGSLFKR
+318 GKCGSLFKR

-338 REHYYNAENCRTKQ
+338 REHYYNAENCQIKQ
-352 ISEQVF
+352 IPEQVF

-376 FNPMLAQLQELK
+376 FTPMLTQLQELK
-388 NKKYGGDK
+388 NKKYGGNK
-396 QYIEINKEIAQLK
+396 QYIDINKEVIQLK

-422 FLDESKYIEQVTEI
+422 FLGESKYIEQVTEI
-436 NAKIE
+436 NARIE
-441 KLNREVRKI
+441 KLSRELRKI

-475 FMTEFDDVMFESLIE
+475 LMTEFDDVMFESLIE

-504 IGGLKFTE
+504 YGGLKFTE
-512 RISNV
+512 RI
-517 LCNQKT
+517 

>member
-1 MNSNITVINPI
+1 MNPNVTVINPTI
-12 RIEEQEDKIRI
+12 TEDKESKIRV

-28 VSTDSEDQQN
+28 VSTNSEDQQN
-38 SLMAQMRYYKNF
+38 SLMTQMRYYENF

-58 LVFVYADEGITGTRM
+58 LVSVYADEGITGTRM

-116 KDLGIT
+116 KELGIS
-122 VLFESQNID
+122 VMFEKENID

-140 VTVMGGLAQEESA
+140 VTIMGGLAQEESS
-153 SISNNVR
+153 SISKNVR
-160 WGIRS
+160 WSIRS
-165 KMRNGTV
+165 KMKNGTV
-172 KFHSAPFG
+172 KFHSAPLG
-180 YNLYD
+180 YDLYEGNLI
-185 GDLKINPRE
+185 INKRE

-199 SIFKMFLSGMGYDSI
+199 SIYKMFLSGMGYDSI

-227 KETKWFPTSIQ
+227 KGTKWLSASVR

-266 NKGEL
+266 NKGAL

-289 EKVQELIEQRKHSNK
+289 EKVQELIEQRKHPNM
-304 NLINNYPLSKKVYC
+304 NLINNYPLSKKIYC
-318 GECGSLFKR
+318 GKCGSLFKR

-338 REHYYNAENCRTKQ
+338 REHYYNAENCQIKQ
-352 ISEQVF
+352 IPEQVF

-376 FNPMLAQLQELK
+376 FTPMLTQLQELK
-388 NKKYGGDK
+388 NKKYGGNK

-422 FLDESKYIEQVTEI
+422 FLDENKYIEQVTEI

-441 KLNREVRKI
+441 KLNRELRKI
-450 VRCDDEDEMIEQI
+450 VRCDDEDDMIDQI
-463 KEIASIIENGTD
+463 KEIASIIENEND
-475 FMTEFDDVMFESLIE
+475 LMTEFDDVMFESLIE

-495 NQTEFEFNL
+495 NHTEFEFNL
-504 IGGLKFTE
+504 YGGLKFTE
-512 RISNV
+512 RI
-517 LCNQKT
+517 

>member
-1 MNSNITVINPI
+1 MNPNITVINPI

-38 SLMAQMRYYKNF
+38 SLMTQMRYYENF

-58 LVFVYADEGITGTRM
+58 LVSVYADEGITGTRM

-96 KSISRFARNTK
+96 KSIS
-107 DCLSVLREL
+107 
-116 KDLGIT
+116 
-122 VLFESQNID
+122 
-131 TANITDEIM
+131 
-140 VTVMGGLAQEESA
+140 
-153 SISNNVR
+153 
-160 WGIRS
+160 
-165 KMRNGTV
+165 
-172 KFHSAPFG
+172 HSAPFG
-180 YNLYD
+180 YELYNGNLI
-185 GDLKINPRE
+185 INQRE

-199 SIFKMFLSGMGYDSI
+199 SIYKMFLSGMGYDSI

-227 KETKWFPTSIQ
+227 KGTKWLSASVR

-282 IITKEEF
+282 IITREEF
-289 EKVQELIEQRKHSNK
+289 EKVQELIEQRKHPNM
-304 NLINNYPLSKKVYC
+304 NLINNYPLSKKIYC
-318 GECGSLFKR
+318 GKCGSLFKR

-338 REHYYNAENCRTKQ
+338 REHYYNAENCQIKQ
-352 ISEQVF
+352 IPEQVF

-376 FNPMLAQLQELK
+376 FTPMLTQLQELK
-388 NKKYGGDK
+388 NKKYGGNK
-396 QYIEINKEIAQLK
+396 QYIDINKEVIQLK

-422 FLDESKYIEQVTEI
+422 FLGESKYIEQVTEI
-436 NAKIE
+436 NARIE
-441 KLNREVRKI
+441 KLSRELRKI

-475 FMTEFDDVMFESLIE
+475 LMTEFDDVMFESLIK

-504 IGGLKFTE
+504 YGGLKFTE
-512 RISNV
+512 RI
-517 LCNQKT
+517 

>member
-1 MNSNITVINPI
+1 MNPNVTVINPTI
-12 RIEEQEDKIRI
+12 TEDKESKIRV

-28 VSTDSEDQQN
+28 VSTNSEDQQN
-38 SLMAQMRYYKNF
+38 SLMTQMRYYENF

-58 LVFVYADEGITGTRM
+58 LVSVYADEGITGTRM

-116 KDLGIT
+116 KELGIS
-122 VLFESQNID
+122 VMFEKENID

-140 VTVMGGLAQEESA
+140 VTIMGGLAQEESS
-153 SISNNVR
+153 SISKNVR
-160 WGIRS
+160 WSIRS
-165 KMRNGTV
+165 KMKNGTV
-172 KFHSAPFG
+172 KFHSAPLG
-180 YNLYD
+180 YDLYEGNLI
-185 GDLKINPRE
+185 INKRE

-199 SIFKMFLSGMGYDSI
+199 SIYKMFLSGMGYDSI

-227 KETKWFPTSIQ
+227 KGTKWLSASVR

-266 NKGEL
+266 NKGAL

-289 EKVQELIEQRKHSNK
+289 EKVQELIEQRKHPNM
-304 NLINNYPLSKKVYC
+304 NLINNYPLSKKIYC
-318 GECGSLFKR
+318 GKCGSLFKR

-338 REHYYNAENCRTKQ
+338 REHYYNAENCQIKQ
-352 ISEQVF
+352 IPEQVF

-376 FNPMLAQLQELK
+376 FTPMLTQLQELK
-388 NKKYGGDK
+388 NKKYGGNK

-422 FLDESKYIEQVTEI
+422 FLDENKYIGQVTEI

-475 FMTEFDDVMFESLIE
+475 LMMGFDDVMFESLIE

-512 RISNV
+512 NSIDN
-517 LCNQKT
+517 CT

>member
-38 SLMAQMRYYKNF
+38 SLMTQMRYYENF

-58 LVFVYADEGITGTRM
+58 LVSVYADEGITGTRM

-282 IITKEEF
+282 IITREEF
-289 EKVQELIEQRKHSNK
+289 EKVHELIEQRKHPNK
-304 NLINNYPLSKKVYC
+304 NLINNYPLSKKIYC
-318 GECGSLFKR
+318 GKCGSLFKR
-327 RFKNEKSYWIC
+327 RFINEKSYWVC

>member
-1 MNSNITVINPI
+1 MNPNITVINPI

-38 SLMAQMRYYKNF
+38 SLMTQMRYYENF

-58 LVFVYADEGITGTRM
+58 LVSVYADEGITGTRM

-87 RGKIDRIIV
+87 RGTIDRIIV
-96 KSISRFARNTK
+96 KSIS
-107 DCLSVLREL
+107 
-116 KDLGIT
+116 
-122 VLFESQNID
+122 
-131 TANITDEIM
+131 
-140 VTVMGGLAQEESA
+140 
-153 SISNNVR
+153 
-160 WGIRS
+160 
-165 KMRNGTV
+165 
-172 KFHSAPFG
+172 HSAPFG
-180 YNLYD
+180 YELYNGNLI
-185 GDLKINPRE
+185 INQRE

-199 SIFKMFLSGMGYDSI
+199 SIYKMFLSGMGYDSI

-227 KETKWFPTSIQ
+227 KGTKWLSASVR

-282 IITKEEF
+282 IITREEF
-289 EKVQELIEQRKHSNK
+289 EKVQELIEQRKHPNM
-304 NLINNYPLSKKVYC
+304 NLINNYPLSKKIYC
-318 GECGSLFKR
+318 GKCGSLFKR

-338 REHYYNAENCRTKQ
+338 REHYYNAENCQIKQ
-352 ISEQVF
+352 IPEQVF

-376 FNPMLAQLQELK
+376 FTPMLTQLQELK
-388 NKKYGGDK
+388 NKKYGGNK
-396 QYIEINKEIAQLK
+396 QYIDINKEVIQLK

-422 FLDESKYIEQVTEI
+422 FLGESKYIEQVTEI
-436 NAKIE
+436 NARIE
-441 KLNREVRKI
+441 KLSRELRKI

-475 FMTEFDDVMFESLIE
+475 LMTEFDDVMFESLIE

-504 IGGLKFTE
+504 YGGLKFTE
-512 RISNV
+512 RI
-517 LCNQKT
+517 

>member
-1 MNSNITVINPI
+1 MNPNVTVINPTI
-12 RIEEQEDKIRI
+12 TEDKESKIRV

-28 VSTDSEDQQN
+28 VSTNSEDQQN
-38 SLMAQMRYYKNF
+38 SLMTQMRYYENF

-58 LVFVYADEGITGTRM
+58 LVSVYADEGITGTRM

-116 KDLGIT
+116 KELGIS
-122 VLFESQNID
+122 VMFEKENID

-140 VTVMGGLAQEESA
+140 VTIMGGLAQEESS
-153 SISNNVR
+153 SISKNVR
-160 WGIRS
+160 WSIRS
-165 KMRNGTV
+165 KMKNGTV
-172 KFHSAPFG
+172 KFHSAPLG
-180 YNLYD
+180 YDLYEGNLI
-185 GDLKINPRE
+185 INKRE

-199 SIFKMFLSGMGYDSI
+199 SIYKMFLSGMGYDSI

-227 KETKWFPTSIQ
+227 KGTKWLSASVR

-266 NKGEL
+266 NKGAL

-289 EKVQELIEQRKHSNK
+289 EKVQELIEQRKHPNM
-304 NLINNYPLSKKVYC
+304 NLINNYPLSKKIYC
-318 GECGSLFKR
+318 GKCGSLFKR

-338 REHYYNAENCRTKQ
+338 REHYYNAENCQIKQ
-352 ISEQVF
+352 IPEQVF

-366 NKLKANYSVI
+366 KKLKANYSVI
-376 FNPMLAQLQELK
+376 FTPMLTQLQELK
-388 NKKYGGDK
+388 NKKYGGNK

-422 FLDESKYIEQVTEI
+422 FLDENKYIEQVTEI

-475 FMTEFDDVMFESLIE
+475 LMMGFDDVMFESLIE

-512 RISNV
+512 NSIDN
-517 LCNQKT
+517 CT

>member
-1 MNSNITVINPI
+1 MNPNVTVINPTI
-12 RIEEQEDKIRI
+12 TEDKESKIRV

-28 VSTDSEDQQN
+28 VSTNSEDQQN
-38 SLMAQMRYYKNF
+38 SLITQMRYYENF
-50 LADSETER
+50 LSDSETER
-58 LVFVYADEGITGTRM
+58 LVSVYADEGITGTRM

-140 VTVMGGLAQEESA
+140 VTIMGGLAQEESS
-153 SISNNVR
+153 SISKNVR
-160 WGIRS
+160 WSIRS
-165 KMRNGTV
+165 KMKNGTV
-172 KFHSAPFG
+172 KFHSAPLG
-180 YNLYD
+180 YDLYEGNLI
-185 GDLKINPRE
+185 INKRE

-199 SIFKMFLSGMGYDSI
+199 SIYKMFLSGMGYDSI

-227 KETKWFPTSIQ
+227 KGTKWLSASVR

-282 IITKEEF
+282 IITREEF

-304 NLINNYPLSKKVYC
+304 DLIKNYPLSKKVYC

-327 RFKNEKSYWIC
+327 RLKNEKSYWIC
-338 REHYYNAENCRTKQ
+338 REHYYNAENCRTKP
-352 ISEQVF
+352 ILEQVF
-358 YTAFTAMY
+358 YTAFMTMY

-376 FNPMLAQLQELK
+376 FTPMLTQLQELK
-388 NKKYGGDK
+388 NKKYGSNK
-396 QYIEINKEIAQLK
+396 QYIEINKAIAQLK
-409 EQTHVLARLKTKG
+409 EQTHVLSRLKTKG

-436 NAKIE
+436 NARIE
-441 KLNREVRKI
+441 KLSRELRKI
-450 VRCDDEDEMIEQI
+450 VRSDEDEMIEQI

-475 FMTEFDDVMFESLIE
+475 LMTGFDDVMFESLVD
-490 KIIVK
+490 KIVVK
-495 NQTEFEFNL
+495 NREEFEFNL

>member
-1 MNSNITVINPI
+1 MNPNVTVINPTI
-12 RIEEQEDKIRI
+12 TEDKESKIRV

-28 VSTDSEDQQN
+28 VSTNSEDQQN
-38 SLMAQMRYYKNF
+38 SLMTQMRYYENF

-58 LVFVYADEGITGTRM
+58 LVSVYADEGITGTRM

-116 KDLGIT
+116 KLLGIS
-122 VLFESQNID
+122 VMFEKENID

-227 KETKWFPTSIQ
+227 KGTKWLSASVR

-266 NKGEL
+266 NKGAL

-289 EKVQELIEQRKHSNK
+289 EKVQELIEQRKHPNK
-304 NLINNYPLSKKVYC
+304 NLINNYPLSKKIYC
-318 GECGSLFKR
+318 GKCGSLFKR

-338 REHYYNAENCRTKQ
+338 REHYYNAENCQIKQ
-352 ISEQVF
+352 IPEQVF

-376 FNPMLAQLQELK
+376 FTPMLTQLQELK
-388 NKKYGGDK
+388 NKKYGGNK

-422 FLDESKYIEQVTEI
+422 FLDENKYIEQVTEI

-475 FMTEFDDVMFESLIE
+475 LMMGFDDVMFESLIE

-512 RISNV
+512 NSIDN
-517 LCNQKT
+517 CT

>member
-38 SLMAQMRYYKNF
+38 SLMTQMRYYENF

-58 LVFVYADEGITGTRM
+58 LVSVYADEGITGTRM

-227 KETKWFPTSIQ
+227 KGTKWFLASIQ
-238 YILTN
+238 FLIN
-243 EKYIGDSLW
+243 EMYIGDSLW

-512 RISNV
+512 RI
-517 LCNQKT
+517 

>member
-1 MNSNITVINPI
+1 MNPNITVINPI

-38 SLMAQMRYYKNF
+38 SLMTQMRYYENF

-58 LVFVYADEGITGTRM
+58 LVSVYADEGITGTRM

-96 KSISRFARNTK
+96 KSIS
-107 DCLSVLREL
+107 
-116 KDLGIT
+116 
-122 VLFESQNID
+122 
-131 TANITDEIM
+131 
-140 VTVMGGLAQEESA
+140 
-153 SISNNVR
+153 
-160 WGIRS
+160 
-165 KMRNGTV
+165 
-172 KFHSAPFG
+172 HSAPFVYEV
-180 YNLYD
+180 YNGNLI
-185 GDLKINPRE
+185 INQRE
-194 AEIVK
+194 SEIVK
-199 SIFKMFLSGMGYDSI
+199 SIYKMFLSGMGYDSI

-227 KETKWFPTSIQ
+227 KGTKWLSASVR

-282 IITKEEF
+282 IITREEF
-289 EKVQELIEQRKHSNK
+289 EKVQELIEQRKHPNM
-304 NLINNYPLSKKVYC
+304 NLINNYPLSKKIYC
-318 GECGSLFKR
+318 GKCGSLFKR

-338 REHYYNAENCRTKQ
+338 REHYYNAENCQIKQ
-352 ISEQVF
+352 IPEQVF

-376 FNPMLAQLQELK
+376 FTPMLTQLQELK
-388 NKKYGGDK
+388 NKKYGGNK
-396 QYIEINKEIAQLK
+396 QYIDINKEVIQLK

-422 FLDESKYIEQVTEI
+422 FLGESKYIEQVTEI
-436 NAKIE
+436 NARIE
-441 KLNREVRKI
+441 KLSRELRKI

-475 FMTEFDDVMFESLIE
+475 LMTEFDDVMFESLIE

-504 IGGLKFTE
+504 YGGLKFTE
-512 RISNV
+512 RI
-517 LCNQKT
+517 

>member
-1 MNSNITVINPI
+1 MNPNVTVINPTI
-12 RIEEQEDKIRI
+12 TEDKESKIRV

-28 VSTDSEDQQN
+28 VSTNSEDQQN
-38 SLMAQMRYYKNF
+38 SLMTQMRYYENF

-58 LVFVYADEGITGTRM
+58 LVSVYADEGITGTRM

-116 KDLGIT
+116 KELGIS
-122 VLFESQNID
+122 VMFEKENID

-140 VTVMGGLAQEESA
+140 VTIMGGLAQEESS
-153 SISNNVR
+153 SISKNVR
-160 WGIRS
+160 WSIRS
-165 KMRNGTV
+165 KMKNGTV
-172 KFHSAPFG
+172 KFHSAPLG
-180 YNLYD
+180 YDLYEGNLI
-185 GDLKINPRE
+185 INKRE

-199 SIFKMFLSGMGYDSI
+199 SIYKMFLSGMGYDSI

-227 KETKWFPTSIQ
+227 KGTKWLSASVR

-266 NKGEL
+266 NKGAL

-289 EKVQELIEQRKHSNK
+289 EKVQERIEQRKHPNM
-304 NLINNYPLSKKVYC
+304 NLINNYPLSKKIYC
-318 GECGSLFKR
+318 GKCGSLFKR

-338 REHYYNAENCRTKQ
+338 REHYYNAENCQIKQ
-352 ISEQVF
+352 IPEQVF

-376 FNPMLAQLQELK
+376 FTPMLTQLQELK
-388 NKKYGGDK
+388 NKKYGGNK

-422 FLDESKYIEQVTEI
+422 FLDENKYIEQVTEI

-475 FMTEFDDVMFESLIE
+475 LMMGFDDVMFESLIE

-512 RISNV
+512 NSIDN
-517 LCNQKT
+517 CT